1 MAEWWQK
8 IRGTFAPKPDPEPKN
23 NSGADTPF
31 FINSLDD
38 AGFYLTKM
46 TGKSLRLYSTRDFG
60 REEFPEARS
69 VLVNETEAEQL
80 LGKIR
85 GHLGSGLVAFIGT
98 RTSHAKPKPKGVE
111 LVIGCGSSQFDI
123 LRIAA
128 SDAVNFGKQTED
140 LIQQIQAW
148 DKVYGV
154 DIFQA
159 ETDTIQFRLI
169 KIPADLKKFAE
180 EVYEFCPDIVD
191 QGVGSVDQL
200 AKGIGA
206 TGKLLLWWD

>member
-8 IRGTFAPKPDPEPKN
+8 IRRAFASGSEPEIN
-23 NSGADTPF
+23 TVTDTPF
-31 FINSLDD
+31 VINSLDD
-38 AGFYLTKM
+38 AAFYLTKV
-46 TGKSLRLYSTRDFG
+46 TGRPSRPFSTRDFG
-60 REEFPEARS
+60 REEFPGARS
-69 VLVNETEAEQL
+69 VLVDDAKSEQM

-85 GHLGSGLVAFIGT
+85 SHLGPGLVAFIGT

-111 LVIGCGSSQFDI
+111 LVVGPGTSQFDI

-128 SDAVNFGKQTED
+128 SDAVNFNKETED
-140 LIQQIQAW
+140 LIRQIQLW
-148 DKVYGV
+148 DKAYGI

-159 ETDTIQFRLI
+159 ETDTIQFRFI

-180 EVYEFCPDIVD
+180 EAYEFCPDIVD
-191 QGVGSVDQL
+191 QGVGSIDEL
-200 AKGIGA
+200 AKSIGS